1 VRVGSVDQSEDQILA
16 EELGAL
22 GAGVGGSGRLVRVV
36 AKLMTKN
43 VHEIDLL
50 VPLPFDDVV
59 KRVSSVLGRA
69 GHEVATVPVGSV
81 EDEDED
87 EETIRVVAGGGVGG
101 LNPVVVTA
109 RVLKVDEGS
118 SEVWLRAAA
127 KEGLIRQRA
136 GEKTAVRLAAL
147 LAEAT
152 GADGAGE

>member
-1 VRVGSVDQSEDQILA
+1 MELSEDQILA
-16 EELGAL
+16 EELAAL
-22 GAGVGGSGRLVRVV
+22 GAVSGGSGGGRLVRAV

-50 VPLPFDDVV
+50 VPLPFEDAV

-69 GHEVATVPVGSV
+69 GRAVETGPVGS
-81 EDEDED
+81 DEDEK
-87 EETIRVVAGGGVGG
+87 TIRVVAGGGAGG

-109 RVLKVDEGS
+109 RVLKADEDS

-136 GEKTAVRLAAL
+136 GEKPAVRLAAL
-147 LAEAT
+147 LSEAT
-152 GADGAGE
+152 GADRAGG

>member
-1 VRVGSVDQSEDQILA
+1 MDQSEDDILA
-16 EELGAL
+16 EELAAL
-22 GAGVGGSGRLVRVV
+22 GAVGGGSGRLVRMV
-36 AKLMTKN
+36 AKLMSKN

-59 KRVSSVLGRA
+59 RRVARVLGRA
-69 GHEVATVPVGSV
+69 GRAVEAVPVGSR
-81 EDEDED
+81 ED
-87 EETIRVVAGGGVGG
+87 EETIRVVASGGAGG
-101 LNPVVVTA
+101 MNPVVVTA

-147 LAEAT
+147 LSKAT
-152 GADGAGE
+152 GANGAGG